1 MDKAFIEKLN
11 HFIESVESEM
21 DVMLSGPS
29 SLCFLTNYKIIENV
43 MSQKLSKNIN
53 MRVLCPQNEDA
64 ILITNHL
71 VPFIGYRSIKLS
83 LPKSLP
89 NSILFIKDKQN
100 LFSFSVKVQN
110 HNQNQNQ
117 SNKHNSQVEN
127 HIFSLDSW
135 AYSEVYAIVKNAVY
149 CYDLIWEEKE
159 SNDKIIKEKMHTQ
172 LLFDLL
178 SHDIGN
184 YLQIIQ
190 NNLDIV
196 TFNTADINFNVKAG
210 PRKYEEIDSYLDSA
224 KRAIEKSQSLLNN
237 IRRLERLNTH
247 KDMELILKNLP
258 DSISNA
264 YITLGQML
272 GSNNPLGKRIKY
284 TLNVVDKNILLSEIN
299 IFAEDLLEE
308 IFLNLFSNSIKYTET
323 QEVRIDVEIREY
335 FIAETRYWMVTVSD
349 HGKGIPDLMKQEL
362 FDRFYSKATGSGLGL
377 SIARTLVERYKGKI
391 WVGDRIYEDYKLGSS
406 FGMIFPAM
414 K

>member
-149 CYDLIWEEKE
+149 
-159 SNDKIIKEKMHTQ
+159 
-172 LLFDLL
+172 
-178 SHDIGN
+178 
-184 YLQIIQ
+184 
-190 NNLDIV
+190 
-196 TFNTADINFNVKAG
+196 
-210 PRKYEEIDSYLDSA
+210 
-224 KRAIEKSQSLLNN
+224 
-237 IRRLERLNTH
+237 
-247 KDMELILKNLP
+247 
-258 DSISNA
+258 
-264 YITLGQML
+264 
-272 GSNNPLGKRIKY
+272 
-284 TLNVVDKNILLSEIN
+284 
-299 IFAEDLLEE
+299 
-308 IFLNLFSNSIKYTET
+308 
-323 QEVRIDVEIREY
+323 
-335 FIAETRYWMVTVSD
+335 
-349 HGKGIPDLMKQEL
+349 
-362 FDRFYSKATGSGLGL
+362 
-377 SIARTLVERYKGKI
+377 
-391 WVGDRIYEDYKLGSS
+391 
-406 FGMIFPAM
+406 
-414 K
+414 